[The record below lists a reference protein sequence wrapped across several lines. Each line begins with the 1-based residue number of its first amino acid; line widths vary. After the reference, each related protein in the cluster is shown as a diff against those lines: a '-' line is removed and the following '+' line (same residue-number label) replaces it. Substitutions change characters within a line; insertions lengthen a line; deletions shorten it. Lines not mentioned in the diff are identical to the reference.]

1 MAARRK
7 AVEVPEEFQP
17 RADFELGRIARLLGL
32 IATKDLPQIE
42 QVGRLRIIGFAN
54 VEIADIL
61 GITSNHVG
69 VARLRPRAS
78 NSPASSASERSAM
91 FAECQHM

>member
-1 MAARRK
+1 MAARQK
-7 AVEVPEEFQP
+7 TVEVSEEP

-42 QVGRLRIIGFAN
+42 QVGRLQAIGFAN

-61 GITSNHVG
+61 GTTSNHVG
-69 VARLRPRAS
+69 VAL
-78 NSPASSASERSAM
+78 
-91 FAECQHM
+91 

>member
-7 AVEVPEEFQP
+7 AVEVSEESQP

-42 QVGRLRIIGFAN
+42 QVGRLRAIGFAN
-54 VEIADIL
+54 VEVADIL

-69 VARLRPRAS
+69 VALHDHKSKPRG
-78 NSPASSASERSAM
+78 SSRSKAGSKKK
-91 FAECQHM
+91 

>member
-7 AVEVPEEFQP
+7 AVEVSEESQP

-42 QVGRLRIIGFAN
+42 QVGRLELSA
-54 VEIADIL
+54 L
-61 GITSNHVG
+61 PTS
-69 VARLRPRAS
+69 R
-78 NSPASSASERSAM
+78 SPTS
-91 FAECQHM
+91 